1 MEKVIFEVET
11 ITPMFLAG
19 NDQFWG
25 EVEDNGDDEPE
36 AAWYIEGE
44 LRASSVRGLLRY
56 WQRALV
62 GGVVPTLDEV
72 QQYEQQLFGVT
83 DCGSVITVRLSA
95 SSKDPQLF
103 MRKNYNRN
111 NIAGS
116 DYLLWSME
124 RSGKVSRRNFKAA
137 RYYYPSGTDFDVTLS
152 VKGKGAEA
160 QEKLNKA
167 VGTFWLLT
175 QLGGIGSRSRRCA
188 GSLTGQIVGTTYELP
203 KELAVL
209 FEQANNGGALRNQLG
224 KGIEAVR
231 TIYGFNNNPPQS
243 ARQFDVIARDACRI
257 WVFQNNP
264 KAWITSEPN
273 FINGIDYNSAPYLA
287 LDDIGKSLSNYR
299 QGKPIIDRKIFGLPL
314 MPIEKKKR
322 AASPLV
328 LRVAQLEGGSCVG
341 VAVLFKALDE
351 NGRHRDYS
359 LIEDWIQTFPYKWE
373 VQL

>member
-1 MEKVIFEVET
+1 MEKVTFEVET

-36 AAWYIEGE
+36 EAWYIEGE
-44 LRASSVRGLLRY
+44 LRAPSVRGLLRY

-72 QQYEQQLFGVT
+72 QQYEQKLFGAT
-83 DCGSVITVRLSA
+83 DCGSVVTVRLS
-95 SSKDPQLF
+95 SPSKNAQLF

-137 RYYYPSGTDFDVTLS
+137 RYYYPPSTSFDMILS

-175 QLGGIGSRSRRCA
+175 QLGGVGSRSRRCA
-188 GSLTGQIVGTTYELP
+188 GSLTGQIVDTTYELP
-203 KELAVL
+203 KELSVL
-209 FEQANNGGALRNQLG
+209 FEQANNGEALHNQLG

-231 TIYGFNNNPPQS
+231 TIYGFNNNPPQP
-243 ARQFDVIARDACRI
+243 AKQFDVIARNACRI
-257 WVFQNNP
+257 WVFQNSPN
-264 KAWITSEPN
+264 AWISSEPY
-273 FINGIDYNSAPYLA
+273 FINGIDYNSTAYLA

-299 QGKPIIDRKIFGLPL
+299 QDKSILERKIFGLPL

-322 AASPLV
+322 AASPLL
-328 LRVAQLEGGSCVG
+328 LRVAQLKDGSCVG
-341 VAVLFKALDE
+341 IAVLFKALDE
-351 NGRHRDYS
+351 FGNPRDFS
-359 LIEDWIQTFPYKWE
+359 LIENWIQDFPHKWE
-373 VQL
+373 VTL